1 MYLLLKIR
9 NFKPPML
16 CQFFPVVWNMHIFK
30 GMQVSKFEIPGLAE
44 HSYVTDEDPGMGRH
58 GGDVCRTLAGRD
70 VIWFNSQVTGDFS
83 AAGGDNQCLPL
94 LTALQQLSNS
104 ETDSI
109 TSTGG
114 VEQQRLSQC
123 FTVSII
129 TCRFITHQPTVQDC
143 QCPVCMEGR
152 QFAGY
157 YCGITTVYILYGDKP
172 WSRCPQNTADS
183 VTALLAVF

>member
-70 VIWFNSQVTGDFS
+70 VIWFHSQVTGDFS

-109 TSTGG
+109 TSTPPWNNN
-114 VEQQRLSQC
+114 VYPS
-123 FTVSII
+123 VSLWASL
-129 TCRFITHQPTVQDC
+129 H
-143 QCPVCMEGR
+143 
-152 QFAGY
+152 
-157 YCGITTVYILYGDKP
+157 
-172 WSRCPQNTADS
+172 ADS
-183 VTALLAVF
+183 LHISLQCRTASVQCAWRGDNFQVIIVV